1 MLKLL
6 PPSMLHAID
15 LLPPTDI
22 PVSLFT
28 RHSLREMV
36 SGQGLAGYDLQLTPQ
51 GRDLALHWGHY
62 LTTHSD
68 RVIQHCISS
77 PIQRCVDT
85 AALMLQ
91 GASAQALDRGIQT
104 SLEPKFIQPEP
115 IDSKNSESKISEPKT
130 SEPKLNQS
138 GHIEPEIIEQGL
150 LVEPGSFV
158 VDIKLAAPYF
168 REQGALGFINSFINQ
183 RLPGMK
189 HPIGGVVDVLA
200 LLYHSQSQQTASLS
214 LAVSHDTILAAILA
228 VIAGRQ
234 NISPEDWPEM
244 MEGMFVWFE
253 GDDFEHSRLK
263 WIWRGQLGVL
273 NIEEFKKQQGVLDL
287 NTPSMF

>member
-36 SGQGLAGYDLQLTPQ
+36 SGQGLAGYDLQLTAQ
-51 GRDLALHWGHY
+51 GRDLALSWGDY

-68 RVIQHCISS
+68 RVIQQCISS

-85 AALMLQ
+85 AALMLE
-91 GASAQALDRGIQT
+91 GASGQVL
-104 SLEPKFIQPEP
+104 
-115 IDSKNSESKISEPKT
+115 NSSTAKT
-130 SEPKLNQS
+130 RDTT
-138 GHIEPEIIEQGL
+138 IIEQGL

-158 VDIKLAAPYF
+158 LDIKLAAPYF

-189 HPIGGVVDVLA
+189 HPIGGVLDILE
-200 LLYHSQSQQTASLS
+200 LLYNSQSHQTASLS

-253 GDDFEHSRLK
+253 GDAFEHSRLK

-273 NIEEFKKQQGVLDL
+273 NIADFKSQQGVLDL
-287 NTPSMF
+287 NTPAAF

>member
-6 PPSMLHAID
+6 PQSMLHAID
-15 LLPPTDI
+15 LLPPTCI

-28 RHSLREMV
+28 RHSLRELV
-36 SGQGLAGYDLQLTPQ
+36 GGQGLAGYDLQLTPE
-51 GRDLALHWGHY
+51 GRDLAQCWGQY
-62 LTTHSD
+62 LTERSD

-85 AALMLQ
+85 AALMLE
-91 GASAQALDRGIQT
+91 GATGQQIRSSFHPSIN
-104 SLEPKFIQPEP
+104 PP
-115 IDSKNSESKISEPKT
+115 
-130 SEPKLNQS
+130 
-138 GHIEPEIIEQGL
+138 IIEQGL

-158 VDIKLAAPYF
+158 LDIKLAAPYF

-189 HPIGGVVDVLA
+189 HPIRGVIDVLQ
-200 LLYHSQSQQTASLS
+200 LLFQSQSQQAASLS

-228 VIAGRQ
+228 VISDRQ
-234 NISPEDWPEM
+234 QILSQDWPDM

-253 GDDFEHSRLK
+253 GDVFEDSQLK

-273 NIEEFKKQQGVLDL
+273 DIAEFKMKQGALNA
-287 NTPSMF
+287 NTPW